1 MKALTILTTA
11 MLLLVLSTS
20 GALADFTSSN
30 IHLENSKW
38 DEATAEDHLTTA
50 QSLEQ
55 KIAAL
60 EDKVVTMAE
69 KVTQYDQ
76 KPYLDPKSLRRD
88 SLKRIIGSTFK
99 EIKELRERVA
109 WHRTEA
115 SRLADGKESR
125 PDSQPAHGQ
134 IRNSEKDQIPSS

>member
-1 MKALTILTTA
+1 M
-11 MLLLVLSTS
+11 VLPKKQ
-20 GALADFTSSN
+20 LKNSN
-30 IHLENSKW
+30 W

-69 KVTQYDQ
+69 KVTQYDR

-88 SLKRIIGSTFK
+88 SLKRIIGSTLK
-99 EIKELRERVA
+99 EIKELRERMA

-115 SRLADGKESR
+115 SRLADGQEPR
-125 PDSQPAHGQ
+125 PNSQPAHGQ
-134 IRNSEKDQIPSS
+134 IGTSEKNQTPSS